1 VEEGEEAEGG
11 RRGGGGGGD
20 GPYVCMDGGAVPRY
34 VTSQCEHKDTNEA
47 DEEKRGDSPCT
58 VRSVGVVVSPVSSPN
73 HVMYFFFL
81 FFLSPL
87 PGGDEK

>member
-1 VEEGEEAEGG
+1 
-11 RRGGGGGGD
+11 
-20 GPYVCMDGGAVPRY
+20 MDGGAVPRY

-81 FFLSPL
+81 FFFCLLSL
-87 PGGDEK
+87 AVMKNKINGENRGA